1 MEQVSEQAVHGALN
15 YGELERLGLDPGD
28 ILVHYEGWAHLVEGR
43 AEIEHAFAEAGLA
56 QRLRFLPFGHPISLT
71 V

>member
-1 MEQVSEQAVHGALN
+1 MLGPVHLTFTAAEGAQFVMEL
-15 YGELERLGLDPGD
+15 GEPT
-28 ILVHYEGWAHLVEGR
+28 IIPIHYEGWAHLVEGR